1 MNKVIPQRPEDP
13 QQLPGM
19 ESDPGIVRSWISLR
33 RVLNLAEAGAS
44 EGLFVFLMAEI
55 GMNDALK
62 TFFDVDYFK
71 SLYWIC
77 CNIVSVWCLVFWPSG
92 MWDLSSST
100 RDWTHT
106 PSIGR
111 WHLNLWTSREV
122 PEWCFRKIILATVHT
137 FVWVCIC
144 EWWQVGWWKRKGQ
157 WQEPEL
163 RRLQRNIR
171 RDASRKIILSTSVWW
186 KEKETDWVGG
196 GTVSPV

>member
-71 SLYWIC
+71 SLY
-77 CNIVSVWCLVFWPSG
+77 
-92 MWDLSSST
+92 
-100 RDWTHT
+100 
-106 PSIGR
+106 
-111 WHLNLWTSREV
+111 
-122 PEWCFRKIILATVHT
+122 
-137 FVWVCIC
+137 
-144 EWWQVGWWKRKGQ
+144 
-157 WQEPEL
+157 
-163 RRLQRNIR
+163 
-171 RDASRKIILSTSVWW
+171 
-186 KEKETDWVGG
+186 
-196 GTVSPV
+196 